1 MNEKVY
7 QIEMIDKNGCIDYS
21 VLVYEN
27 ELQAYKDA
35 KENVKT
41 GDYKG
46 FYIREIYIIKRGD

>member
-1 MNEKVY
+1 M
-7 QIEMIDKNGCIDYS
+7 D
-21 VLVYEN
+21 VLVYES

-46 FYIREIYIIKRGD
+46 FYIREIYIIKRGN